1 MGSLCTNPT
10 IQTLTSTV
18 ASQKIII
25 ESTRGTI
32 DALTSSLNSTTQSIE
47 SLEAIVAANERQIAV
62 LKQNLGEVKA
72 EAAAW
77 SHVSLNILTTVGR
90 QTVAESSDATDPT
103 VC

>member
-1 MGSLCTNPT
+1 
-10 IQTLTSTV
+10 V